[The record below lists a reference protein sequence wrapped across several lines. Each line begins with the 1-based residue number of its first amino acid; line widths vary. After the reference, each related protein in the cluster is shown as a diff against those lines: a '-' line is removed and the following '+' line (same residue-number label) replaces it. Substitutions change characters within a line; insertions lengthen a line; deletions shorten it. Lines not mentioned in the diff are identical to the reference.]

1 MKNINVFSNFKNSLS
16 TFVLISIPKNI
27 VVQHTE
33 EIVDYTQYSNLKNE
47 VDQLQQQKIDYNL
60 RVIPK
65 VSAP

>member
-16 TFVLISIPKNI
+16 TVVLISIPKNI

>member
-1 MKNINVFSNFKNSLS
+1 MKNINVFSNFKNSFS
-16 TFVLISIPKNI
+16 TVVLISIPKNI

-33 EIVDYTQYSNLKNE
+33 EIVGYTQYSNLKNE

-60 RVIPK
+60 RVVPK